1 MLGTQD
7 RLLIQPVRLNKA
19 VFFGAALVVILFSGT
34 VLLFPEQASQLLSQ
48 AQAWASATFGW
59 YYMLVVA
66 FYLGFVLFIA
76 FSRYGDIRLGP
87 DHARPDFSY
96 GTWAAM
102 LFSAG
107 IGSELLFYGASE
119 PLDHLLQPPDG
130 VAGSAQAAR
139 DGMVLTMLHWGL
151 HGWGIYTLVAMALAY
166 FAYRHNLP
174 LALRSAFYPLIGDRI
189 NGPIGHAVD
198 IFGIVGTLFGLATS
212 LGIGVM
218 QINSG
223 ISFLTGIAQSHTMQV
238 ILIVIVMGAATL
250 SAVSGVDKGIRRL
263 SEVNML
269 LALLM
274 FCFVLFAGPTSH
286 LLNTL
291 AQNFGDYVVNLPHK
305 TFDLYA
311 YSDSSKDSWL
321 GSWTVFYWAWWIAW
335 SPFVGMFIAR
345 ISRGRTLREF
355 VIGVLLIPMGF
366 TLAWLSVF
374 GNSALS
380 LYQQGLDK
388 LGDIALSE
396 PAMAV
401 YHMLATYPLATP
413 VIALAVMICFI
424 FFVTSADSG
433 ALVVANL
440 SCVGDS
446 AGEDAPNWLRIFW
459 AAAVCVLTLSL
470 LFAGDYTS
478 LQTAVVLSALPFSLV
493 LVLFVVA
500 MYRALHHEKQKD
512 RSRSLA
518 IAAPLLN
525 DRYRPGHTS
534 SWRRR
539 LNRAISYPSRD
550 MVYRFMDETVRPAL
564 SKVSAVLEEKGLQ
577 VESDLS
583 PQDFTLGI
591 RVSHGE
597 EAPFHYGVQ
606 MSGYST
612 PSFVRSSGYF
622 SHTASRYYRA
632 EVHLWEGSQEYD
644 LVGYTEEQ
652 IINDILDHYE
662 RHLQFLHLVR

>member
-1 MLGTQD
+1 MPGSQD
-7 RLLIQPVRLNKA
+7 RQLIQSVTLNRA
-19 VFFGAALVVILFSGT
+19 VFYGAALIIVLFSAG
-34 VLLFPEQASQLLSQ
+34 VLAFPQQASLILGK
-48 AQAWASATFGW
+48 AQTWASATFGW

-66 FYLGFVLFIA
+66 FYLGFVLFVA
-76 FSRYGDIRLGP
+76 LSRYGDIKLGP
-87 DHARPDFSY
+87 DHATPDFSY
-96 GTWAAM
+96 GSWAAM

-107 IGSELLFYGASE
+107 IGSELLFFGASE
-119 PLDHLLQPPDG
+119 PLDHLLQPPEG

-139 DGMVLTMLHWGL
+139 DGMVLTMMHWGL

-189 NGPIGHAVD
+189 NGPVGHAVD
-198 IFGIVGTLFGLATS
+198 IFGIVGTMFGLATS

-238 ILIVIVMGAATL
+238 ILIVVVMGAATL
-250 SAVSGVDKGIRRL
+250 SAVSGVDKGIRRM
-263 SEVNML
+263 SELNML

-274 FCFVLFAGPTSH
+274 FFFVLFAGPTGH
-286 LLNTL
+286 LLNAL
-291 AQNFGDYVVNLPHK
+291 VQNFGDYFTSLPRK

-311 YSDSSKDSWL
+311 YSDSGKERWL

-380 LYQQGLDK
+380 FFQHGMKQ

-401 YHMLATYPLATP
+401 YHMLSSYPLATP
-413 VIALAVMICFI
+413 LIVLAVIICFI

-440 SCVGDS
+440 SCTGDS
-446 AGEDAPNWLRIFW
+446 SSDAPNWLRIFW
-459 AAAVCVLTLSL
+459 AAAVCMLTLSL

-500 MYRALHHEKQKD
+500 MYRALHHEKQRD

-518 IAAPLLN
+518 IASPLLN
-525 DRYRPGHTS
+525 GRYRPGHTS

-539 LNRAISYPSRD
+539 LNRAISYPGRD
-550 MVYRFMDETVRPAL
+550 MVYRFMDETARPAL
-564 SKVSAVLEEKGLQ
+564 SKVVEVLEEKGLQ

-583 PQDFTLGI
+583 PHDFSMSI
-591 RVSHGE
+591 RVEHGE
-597 EAPFHYGVQ
+597 EAPFVYGVQ
-606 MSGYST
+606 MQGYRT
-612 PSFVRSSGYF
+612 PSFMRRGSSLP
-622 SHTASRYYRA
+622 TASRYYRA

-662 RHLQFLHLVR
+662 RHLQYLHLIR

>member
-1 MLGTQD
+1 MLGIQD
-7 RLLIQPVRLNKA
+7 RLDSQPVRLNKA
-19 VFFGAALVVILFSGT
+19 VFWGAALIIVLFSSM
-34 VLLFPEQASQLLSQ
+34 VLLFPQQASATLGR
-48 AQAWASATFGW
+48 AQSWASATFGW

-76 FSRYGDIRLGP
+76 LSRYGDIKLGP
-87 DHARPDFSY
+87 DHAQPDFSY

-107 IGSELLFYGASE
+107 IGSELLFFGASE
-119 PLDHLLQPPDG
+119 PLDHLLQPPQG
-130 VAGSAQAAR
+130 VPGSADAAR
-139 DGMVLTMLHWGL
+139 DGMVLTMMHWGL

-198 IFGIVGTLFGLATS
+198 IFGIVGTMFGLATS

-223 ISFLTGIAQSHTMQV
+223 ISWLTGIAQSHTMQV
-238 ILIVIVMGAATL
+238 VLIIIVMGAATL
-250 SAVSGVDKGIRRL
+250 SAVTGVDKGIRRL
-263 SEVNML
+263 SEANML

-274 FCFVLFAGPTSH
+274 FCFVLFAGPTGH

-291 AQNFGDYVVNLPHK
+291 VQNFGDYFTRLPAK

-311 YSDSSKDSWL
+311 YSGSSKDAWL

-380 LYQQGLDK
+380 LFQHGMK
-388 LGDIALSE
+388 TLGDVALSD
-396 PAMAV
+396 PAQAV
-401 YHMLATYPLATP
+401 YHMLATYPMATP
-413 VIALAVMICFI
+413 VIVLAVAICLI

-440 SCVGDS
+440 SCAGDS
-446 AGEDAPNWLRIFW
+446 GSQDAPNWLRIFW
-459 AAAVCVLTLSL
+459 AAAVCILTLSL
-470 LFAGDYTS
+470 LFAGDYTA

-500 MYRALHHEKQKD
+500 MYRALHHEKQRD
-512 RSRSLA
+512 RSRSVA
-518 IAAPLLN
+518 IASPMMN
-525 DRYRPGHTS
+525 DRYRPGHTR
-534 SWRRR
+534 SWRHR

-550 MVYRFMDETVRPAL
+550 TVYRFMDDSVRPAL
-564 SKVSAVLEEKGLQ
+564 SKVSAVLQEKGLQ

-583 PQDFTLGI
+583 PQDFTLSL
-591 RVSHGE
+591 RVAHGE
-597 EAPFHYGVQ
+597 EAPFHYAVQ
-606 MSGYST
+606 MTGYAT
-612 PSFVRSSGYF
+612 PSFMRTGR
-622 SHTASRYYRA
+622 HANLAASRYYRA

-644 LVGYTEEQ
+644 LVGYSEEQ

-662 RHLQFLHLVR
+662 RHLQYLHLVR

>member
-1 MLGTQD
+1 MSGSLD
-7 RLLIQPVRLNKA
+7 RQIIQPVKLNRA
-19 VFFGAALVVILFSGT
+19 VFFGAALIIVLFSAS
-34 VLLFPEQASQLLSQ
+34 VLAFPQQASALLGK
-48 AQAWASATFGW
+48 AQSWASATFGW

-66 FYLGFVLFIA
+66 FYLGFVLFVA
-76 FSRYGDIRLGP
+76 LSRYGDIKLGP
-87 DHARPDFSY
+87 DHATPDFSY
-96 GTWAAM
+96 GSWAAM

-119 PLDHLLQPPDG
+119 PLDHLLQPPEG

-139 DGMVLTMLHWGL
+139 DGMVLTMMHWGL

-198 IFGIVGTLFGLATS
+198 IFGIVGTMFGLATS

-223 ISFLTGIAQSHTMQV
+223 ISFLIGIAQSHTMQV
-238 ILIVIVMGAATL
+238 ILILVVMGAATL
-250 SAVSGVDKGIRRL
+250 SAVSGVDKGIRRM
-263 SEVNML
+263 SELNML

-274 FCFVLFAGPTSH
+274 FFFVLFAGPTGH
-286 LLNTL
+286 LLNAL
-291 AQNFGDYVVNLPHK
+291 VQNFGDYFTSLPRK

-311 YSDSSKDSWL
+311 YGNSGKERWL

-374 GNSALS
+374 GNSALTFFQHGM
-380 LYQQGLDK
+380 QQ
-388 LGDIALSE
+388 LGDIALHE

-401 YHMLATYPLATP
+401 YHMLASYPLATP
-413 VIALAVMICFI
+413 VIVLAVAICFI

-440 SCVGDS
+440 SCTGDS
-446 AGEDAPNWLRIFW
+446 SSDAPNWLRIFW
-459 AAAVCVLTLSL
+459 AAAVCMLTLSL

-478 LQTAVVLSALPFSLV
+478 LQTAVVLSAMPFSLV

-500 MYRALHHEKQKD
+500 MYRALHHEKQRD
-512 RSRSLA
+512 RSRSLT
-518 IAAPLLN
+518 IASPLLN
-525 DRYRPGHTS
+525 GRYRPGHTS

-539 LNRAISYPSRD
+539 LNRAISYPGRD

-564 SKVSAVLEEKGLQ
+564 GKVVEVLEEKGLQ

-583 PQDFTLGI
+583 PQDFTMGI
-591 RVSHGE
+591 RVSHGD
-597 EAPFHYGVQ
+597 EAPFVYGVQ
-606 MSGYST
+606 MQGYST
-612 PSFVRSSGYF
+612 PSFMRRGG
-622 SHTASRYYRA
+622 HLPTASRYYRA

-662 RHLQFLHLVR
+662 RHLQFLHLIR

>member
-1 MLGTQD
+1 MPGSQE
-7 RLLIQPVRLNKA
+7 RLTIQSVKLNRA
-19 VFFGAALVVILFSGT
+19 VFFGAALIILLFSGS
-34 VLLFPEQASQLLSQ
+34 VLFFPHRASELLGK
-48 AQAWASATFGW
+48 ALNWASASFGW

-66 FYLGFVLFIA
+66 FYLGFVLFVA
-76 FSRYGDIRLGP
+76 LSRYGDIKLGP
-87 DHARPDFSY
+87 DHATPDFSY

-139 DGMVLTMLHWGL
+139 DGMVLTMMHWGL

-174 LALRSAFYPLIGDRI
+174 LALRSAFYPLIGERI

-223 ISFLTGIAQSHTMQV
+223 ISFLTGIAQSHLMQV
-238 ILIVIVMGAATL
+238 VLIIVVMGAATL
-250 SAVSGVDKGIRRL
+250 SAVSGVDKGIRRM
-263 SEVNML
+263 SEINML

-274 FCFVLFAGPTSH
+274 FAFVLFAGPTGH

-291 AQNFGDYVVNLPHK
+291 VQNFGDYFTSLPRK

-311 YSDSSKDSWL
+311 YSQGDKDSWL

-374 GNSALS
+374 GNSALN
-380 LYQQGLDK
+380 LFQNGMGK
-388 LGDIALSE
+388 LGDIALGE

-401 YHMLATYPLATP
+401 YHMLASYPLATP
-413 VIALAVMICFI
+413 VIILAVVICFI

-440 SCVGDS
+440 SCVGDTAS
-446 AGEDAPNWLRIFW
+446 QDAPNWLRIFW
-459 AAAVCVLTLSL
+459 AAAVCMLTLSL

-493 LVLFVVA
+493 LVLFVIA
-500 MYRALHHEKQKD
+500 MYRALHHEKQRD

-518 IAAPLLN
+518 IASPLLN

-539 LNRAISYPSRD
+539 LNRAISYPTRD
-550 MVYRFMDETVRPAL
+550 MVYRFMEESVRPAL
-564 SKVSAVLEEKGLQ
+564 EKVSQVLHEKGLH
-577 VESDLS
+577 VENDFST
-583 PQDFTLGI
+583 QDFTLRL
-591 RVSHGE
+591 RVAHGE
-597 EAPFHYGVQ
+597 EAPFHYAVQ
-606 MSGYST
+606 MSGYAT
-612 PSFVRSSGYF
+612 PSFMRGGNL

-662 RHLQFLHLVR
+662 RHLQFLHLIR

>member
-1 MLGTQD
+1 MPGSQD
-7 RLLIQPVRLNKA
+7 RQTIQAVKLNRA
-19 VFFGAALVVILFSGT
+19 VFFGAALIITLFSGS
-34 VLLFPEQASQLLSQ
+34 VLAFPQQASSLLGR

-66 FYLGFVLFIA
+66 FYLGFVLFVA
-76 FSRYGDIRLGP
+76 LSRYGDIKLGP
-87 DHARPDFSY
+87 DHATPDFSY

-119 PLDHLLQPPDG
+119 PLEHLLQPPEG

-139 DGMVLTMLHWGL
+139 DGMVLTMMHWGL

-198 IFGIVGTLFGLATS
+198 IFGIVGTMFGLATS

-238 ILIVIVMGAATL
+238 ILIVVVMGAATL
-250 SAVSGVDKGIRRL
+250 SAVSGVDKGIRRM
-263 SEVNML
+263 SELNML

-274 FCFVLFAGPTSH
+274 FFFVLFAGPTGH
-286 LLNTL
+286 LLNAL
-291 AQNFGDYVVNLPHK
+291 VQNFGDYFTSLPRK

-311 YSDSSKDSWL
+311 YSSTSRDSWL

-374 GNSALS
+374 GNSALTFF
-380 LYQQGLDK
+380 QHGMK
-388 LGDIALSE
+388 ELGDIALSE

-401 YHMLATYPLATP
+401 YHMLASYPLATP
-413 VIALAVMICFI
+413 VTVLAVVICFI

-440 SCVGDS
+440 SCTSDS
-446 AGEDAPNWLRIFW
+446 SSDAPNWLRIFW
-459 AAAVCVLTLSL
+459 AAAVCMLTLSL

-493 LVLFVVA
+493 LVLFVLA
-500 MYRALHHEKQKD
+500 MYRALHHEKQRD

-518 IAAPLLN
+518 IASPLLTA
-525 DRYRPGHTS
+525 RYRPGHTS

-539 LNRAISYPSRD
+539 LNRAISYPGRD

-564 SKVSAVLEEKGLQ
+564 GKVVQVLEEKGLQ

-583 PQDFTLGI
+583 PQDFTMSI
-591 RVSHGE
+591 RVAHGE
-597 EAPFHYGVQ
+597 EAPFVYGVQ
-606 MSGYST
+606 MQGYST
-612 PSFVRSSGYF
+612 PSFMRRSGNLP
-622 SHTASRYYRA
+622 TASRYYRA